1 MNKKRNME
9 NKRNME
15 RRRGEKRR
23 VSPKEKQK
31 KKRRRRRK
39 RIVLVCVELLVLAGL
54 CIAGYGMLKL
64 GKLNINILDQDKL
77 EVYKA
82 GYRVIVS

>member
-23 VSPKEKQK
+23 VSPKEKKK
-31 KKRRRRRK
+31 KKRKKCLTSGGKGGILSKLSRETALTAGRAEK
-39 RIVLVCVELLVLAGL
+39 NLKKVLDKPE
-54 CIAGYGMLKL
+54 KL
-64 GKLNINILDQDKL
+64 
-77 EVYKA
+77 
-82 GYRVIVS
+82 